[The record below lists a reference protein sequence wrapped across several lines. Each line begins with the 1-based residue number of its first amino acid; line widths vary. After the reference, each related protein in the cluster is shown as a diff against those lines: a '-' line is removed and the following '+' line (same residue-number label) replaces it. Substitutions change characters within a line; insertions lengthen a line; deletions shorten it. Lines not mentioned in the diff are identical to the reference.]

1 MARVGKNA
9 LVSDLRGHLGKQVV
23 YKKTNNQVI
32 ATTMPRRPRKK
43 RSEAVQKQNRLF
55 KVAAHGAKNAIK
67 DPVRR
72 KRYEAARK
80 PGQSA
85 YNVAMSEILKMLVA
99 NKHEIT
105 PTPAY
110 RKRTGKSIKTN
121 DITLLLDTDD
131 GTLVETGLV
140 VKDENLKW
148 ILAAAREKTTKKVRK
163 IVLRISCE

>member
-1 MARVGKNA
+1 MARVGNNA
-9 LVSDLRGHLGKQVV
+9 LVKDLRGHLGKQIVI
-23 YKKTNNQVI
+23 KKTNNQVI
-32 ATTMPRRPRKK
+32 ATTMPKHPKKK
-43 RSEAVQKQNRLF
+43 RSAPVQKQNRLF
-55 KVAAHGAKNAIK
+55 TIAAHGAKRAIK

-72 KRYEAARK
+72 ARYEAARR

-85 YNVAMSEILKMLVA
+85 YNVALSEILKMLVS

-105 PTPAY
+105 PTPPY
-110 RKRTGKSIKTN
+110 RKRTGKKLQTK

-148 ILAAAREKTTKKVRK
+148 ILTAAREKTSKKVRK
-163 IVLRISCE
+163 IVLRISCD